1 MFLEKDA
8 AEHVATFQ
16 RTGVTIDQINVIP
29 SSLDLQDLIHG
40 KTDVFNAYITN
51 EPFLLEQ
58 QGISYNVISPS
69 DYGIDF
75 YGDTLFTS
83 EEELRNH
90 PDRVKAFRAASMQG
104 WKYALSH
111 HEEIIDLLLNKYKAN
126 KTRSHLRYE
135 ADAIEQ
141 LIMADLVEI
150 GHMLPGRWQE
160 MADVFVQLDMV
171 EPDYSLDGFIYEPP
185 LELDYTKIRN
195 WAISVAV
202 LFVLFFIAIILYFNR
217 RLHRELESRTAAL
230 QGSET
235 LFRETFNNM
244 KTGVAIYEAVDN
256 GNDFLF
262 KDLNPS
268 GCNQAQFE
276 RENIL
281 GKSVKKVFPGVID
294 LGLFDVFQRVW
305 QTGKPELQP
314 SKVYRDK
321 RIKLWVENYVYK
333 LPSGEIVS
341 VYDDITERKESER
354 QNAFLQKRLEAL
366 WNCPLCWMLT

>member
-202 LFVLFFIAIILYFNR
+202 LFVFFSL
-217 RLHRELESRTAAL
+217 L
-230 QGSET
+230 
-235 LFRETFNNM
+235 
-244 KTGVAIYEAVDN
+244 
-256 GNDFLF
+256 
-262 KDLNPS
+262 
-268 GCNQAQFE
+268 
-276 RENIL
+276 
-281 GKSVKKVFPGVID
+281 
-294 LGLFDVFQRVW
+294 
-305 QTGKPELQP
+305 
-314 SKVYRDK
+314 
-321 RIKLWVENYVYK
+321 
-333 LPSGEIVS
+333 
-341 VYDDITERKESER
+341 
-354 QNAFLQKRLEAL
+354 
-366 WNCPLCWMLT
+366 